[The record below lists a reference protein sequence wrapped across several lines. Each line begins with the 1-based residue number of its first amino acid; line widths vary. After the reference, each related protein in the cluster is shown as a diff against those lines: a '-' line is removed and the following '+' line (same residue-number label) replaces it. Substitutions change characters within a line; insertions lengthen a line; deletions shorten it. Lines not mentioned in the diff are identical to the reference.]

1 MLDLLLTSEIIAY
14 PCYRI
19 HLDLLKILAY
29 YYSTFSQIGFHSPWS
44 IETFLLPTFFC
55 LSLSVIPLCLSAY
68 PLSQSATFI
77 NLQHNYHCVVPLF
90 LL

>member
-29 YYSTFSQIGFHSPWS
+29 YYFTFSQIGFHSPWS
-44 IETFLLPTFFC
+44 IETFLLPTFFVLVVVSFLC
-55 LSLSVIPLCLSAY
+55 AFQLILLANRQILLIYNIITTVLS
-68 PLSQSATFI
+68 
-77 NLQHNYHCVVPLF
+77 PLF